1 MEIIGVRFGDLG
13 KIYYFSPEGIK
24 FRQGERAIVETV
36 NGTECALVV
45 MPNREVE
52 EKDVTQP
59 LKPVVRKADDKDYA
73 RLEKMKADGERAFSI
88 CEKKIVE
95 HGLKMKLIRVDYA
108 FDNSK
113 ITFYYTSPNRV
124 DFRELVKDLAYTF
137 RSRIELRQIGV
148 RDNARLIGGLG
159 PCGRE
164 FCCRGFMRNFRPVSI
179 KMAKEQGFSLN
190 PTKISGSC
198 GRLMCCLSYEQES
211 YEYLLSIT
219 PKVGALVETSEGR
232 FNVTDCNLLTG
243 MLTLKS
249 VKDPAAAPKVVHRD
263 GVKVLR
269 DGKITVKKEELDAL
283 KDIE

>member
-13 KIYYFSPEGIK
+13 KIYYFSPEGIR
-24 FRQGERAIVETV
+24 FRQGDRAIVETV

-45 MPNREVE
+45 MPNREAE
-52 EKDVTQP
+52 EKDVVQP
-59 LKPVVRKADDKDYA
+59 LKPVIRKADEKDYA
-73 RLEKMKADGERAFSI
+73 RLDKMKADSERAFTV
-88 CEKKIVE
+88 CEKKIAE
-95 HGLKMKLIRVDYA
+95 HGLKMKLIKVDYA

-190 PTKISGSC
+190 PAKISGSC

-219 PKVGALVETSEGR
+219 PKVGALVETPEGR
-232 FNVTDCNLLTG
+232 FNVTDINLLTG

-263 GVKVLR
+263 GVKIIR
-269 DGKITVKKEELDAL
+269 DGKITVRKEEIDAL

>member
-13 KIYYFSPEGIK
+13 KIYYFSPEGIR
-24 FRQGERAIVETV
+24 FRQGDRAIVETV

-45 MPNREVE
+45 MPNREAE
-52 EKDVTQP
+52 EKDVVQP
-59 LKPVVRKADDKDYA
+59 LKPVIRKADEKDYA
-73 RLEKMKADGERAFSI
+73 RLDKMKADSERAFTV
-88 CEKKIVE
+88 CEKKIAE
-95 HGLKMKLIRVDYA
+95 HGLKMKLIKVDYA

-179 KMAKEQGFSLN
+179 KMAKEQGFSLY
-190 PTKISGSC
+190 PAKISGSC

-219 PKVGALVETSEGR
+219 PKVGALVETPEGR
-232 FNVTDCNLLTG
+232 FNVTDINLLTG

-249 VKDPAAAPKVVHRD
+249 VKDPAAAPKVIHRD
-263 GVKVLR
+263 GVKIIR
-269 DGKITVKKEELDAL
+269 DGKITVRKEEIDAL